1 MAPTEI
7 GISKSDFEGFEVLAL
22 SEAESEV
29 EVETMVEAKAEESV
43 VASVVSANF
52 LLETL
57 SRNPRTEEIEEE

>member
-52 LLETL
+52 LL
-57 SRNPRTEEIEEE
+57 